1 MPPLSL
7 LDSISAVGPDEA
19 GHVVATGSHGG
30 LAAVRFVLAQPH
42 PPHAV
47 IFNDAGV
54 GKEGAGIVGLR
65 LLQEAGVIAAACAHD
80 SARIGEAAETL
91 ENGVLSHLNPLAR
104 AAGLREG
111 MAVMQAVR
119 MLGALGVA
127 SEAVHHAPAP
137 DGTTA
142 VARNPQDSP

>member
-1 MPPLSL
+1 MRPLTL
-7 LDSISAVGPDEA
+7 LDSISAVGPGEA

-65 LLQEAGVIAAACAHD
+65 LLQEAGVIAAACAHH

-91 ENGVLSHLNPLAR
+91 ESGVLSHLNPLAR

-111 MAVMQAVR
+111 MAVTQAVR
-119 MLGALGVA
+119 VLGVA
-127 SEAVHHAPAP
+127 GAPSPGPAP
-137 DGTTA
+137 D
-142 VARNPQDSP
+142 VALPRKEQP

>member
-1 MPPLSL
+1 
-7 LDSISAVGPDEA
+7 
-19 GHVVATGSHGG
+19 
-30 LAAVRFVLAQPH
+30 
-42 PPHAV
+42 
-47 IFNDAGV
+47 V

-65 LLQEAGVIAAACAHD
+65 LLQEAGVIAAACSHD

-91 ENGVLSHLNPLAR
+91 ESGVLSHLNPLAR

-119 MLGALGVA
+119 MLGALGAA
-127 SEAVHHAPAP
+127 SEAVRHAPAP

-142 VARNPQDSP
+142 VALNPQDPR